1 METLNPMNIDW
12 HLEEYLDDL
21 GNIQQVMREE
31 DLTQKRMLQQY
42 KLFQKNPQRNQVDML
57 RRPDGQIQ
65 FKGLLPGQQV
75 VQRSNGQL
83 QIFSHPQRKMAKNPK
98 NVKSMTMTQG
108 KPEDYDIEKVLKSL
122 ENDEKVKKARK
133 PKSKKKSKKKPQK
146 SIIADSNL
154 TESVE
159 IEEASVELV
168 ESTSEDSKVGSS
180 CSSPSPSFD
189 DLEDIECTI
198 CFCIREKTFPVIP
211 YGGHATF
218 CQDCKLLFPFL
229 Q

>member
-98 NVKSMTMTQG
+98 NVKSMTVTQG

-146 SIIADSNL
+146 SIITDSNL

-180 CSSPSPSFD
+180 CSSPPPNFN

-198 CFCIREKTFPVIP
+198 CFYIREKTFPVIP

>member
-12 HLEEYLDDL
+12 YLEEYLDDL
-21 GNIQQVMREE
+21 GKVQQVMREE

-98 NVKSMTMTQG
+98 NVKSMTVTQG

-133 PKSKKKSKKKPQK
+133 PKSKKKSKKKPK
-146 SIIADSNL
+146 ESIIANNDS
-154 TESVE
+154 
-159 IEEASVELV
+159 
-168 ESTSEDSKVGSS
+168 ESTHQIEDASIEVVVTTSDETEIA
-180 CSSPSPSFD
+180 CSLNPQ

-198 CFCIREKTFPVIP
+198 CFCIREKTFPIIP
-211 YGGHATF
+211 YGHATF
-218 CQDCKLLFPFL
+218 CQDCRLLFPFL